1 MFVAA
6 YDVESQA
13 SFLITIPFPKA
24 QEIVEIFDHNF
35 DLMSEY
41 LSFSRNKLVML
52 NPVSFNTNTP
62 SR

>member
-1 MFVAA
+1 
-6 YDVESQA
+6 
-13 SFLITIPFPKA
+13 
-24 QEIVEIFDHNF
+24 
-35 DLMSEY
+35 LMSEY